1 MMERMWGWFVQNW
14 ASFFG
19 TAGIIASLL
28 FTAVSL
34 RADTKSRR
42 VSNLITITQSHREM
56 WKVFIENPTLAR
68 VFDPGA
74 DIAQSPV
81 TREEEIFANLVLV
94 HLSSVYQAMKSEL
107 LTSLDGLQRDVGAFF
122 TLPIPMSVWEKNKL
136 LQNQDFAE
144 FVDECLGRQKSFPK
158 EMVSD

>member
-1 MMERMWGWFVQNW
+1 MWSWFAQNW
-14 ASFFG
+14 ASLFA
-19 TAGIIASLL
+19 TVGIIASLL

-56 WKVFIENPTLAR
+56 WKVFIENPALAR
-68 VFDPGA
+68 VFDPSA

-94 HLSSVYQAMKSEL
+94 HLSSVYQAMKAEL
-107 LTSLDGLQRDVGAFF
+107 LTSLDGLQRDVGVFF
-122 TLPIPMSVWEKNKL
+122 SLPIPMAVWTKTKL
-136 LQNQDFAE
+136 LQNEDFAS
-144 FVDECLGRQKSFPK
+144 FVDECLNRESPLA
-158 EMVSD
+158 